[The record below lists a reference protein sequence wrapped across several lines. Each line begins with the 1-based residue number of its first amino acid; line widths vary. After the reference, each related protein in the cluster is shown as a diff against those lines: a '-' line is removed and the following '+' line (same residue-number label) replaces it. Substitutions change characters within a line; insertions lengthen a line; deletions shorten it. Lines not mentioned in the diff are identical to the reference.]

1 MRYPAEEKLEIIRL
15 VEQSNIP
22 AKQTLDR
29 LGIPRSTFYLWYD
42 KYAQGGVEAL
52 EDKAPMPARV
62 WNRIPDNIRKKIL
75 DLALE
80 RPELSPRELA
90 IRFTDTERYFVSEA
104 SVYRLLKAHDLITS
118 PAFIVIKAENEFKD
132 KTTAP
137 NEMWQTD
144 FTYLKVIGWGWFYLS
159 TILDDY
165 SRYVIAWKLCTTM
178 KASDVTD
185 TLELALQASGC
196 DQVNVRHRPRL
207 LSDNGASYIA
217 SELADWLDEKG
228 MDHVRG
234 APYHPQTQGKIERW
248 HQTLKNRI
256 LLENY
261 FLPGDLKMQIDK
273 FIEHY
278 NHHRYHESLQNL
290 TPADV
295 YFGRAE
301 QILERRE
308 RIKQNTINERRLQYR
323 KQAA

>member
-1 MRYPAEEKLEIIRL
+1 MRYPASEKLEIIRL
-15 VEQSNIP
+15 VEQSHLP
-22 AKQTLDR
+22 TKQTLDR
-29 LGIPRSTFYLWYD
+29 LGIPRSTFYAWYD
-42 KYAQGGVEAL
+42 KYQTGGVDAL
-52 EDKAPMPARV
+52 EDNAPMPARV
-62 WNRIPDNIRKKIL
+62 WNRIPDNIRQQIV
-75 DLALE
+75 DLALDE
-80 RPELSPRELA
+80 PELSPRELA
-90 IRFTDTERYFVSEA
+90 VRFTDTKRYFVSEA

-118 PAFIVIKAENEFKD
+118 PAFVVIKAADEFRD

-137 NEMWQTD
+137 NQLWQTD

-178 KASDVTD
+178 KTSDVTD
-185 TLELALQASGC
+185 TLESALQASGC
-196 DQVNVRHRPRL
+196 DQVNVHHRPRL
-207 LSDNGASYIA
+207 LSDNGSSYI
-217 SELADWLDEKG
+217 SGDLAEWLEDRG

-261 FLPGDLKMQIDK
+261 FLPGDLKGQIGR
-273 FIEHY
+273 FISHY
-278 NHHRYHESLQNL
+278 NHHRCHESLQNL

-295 YFGRAE
+295 YFGRGD
-301 QILERRE
+301 QILQQRE
-308 RIKQNTINERRLQYR
+308 RIKQTTINQRRLQFR